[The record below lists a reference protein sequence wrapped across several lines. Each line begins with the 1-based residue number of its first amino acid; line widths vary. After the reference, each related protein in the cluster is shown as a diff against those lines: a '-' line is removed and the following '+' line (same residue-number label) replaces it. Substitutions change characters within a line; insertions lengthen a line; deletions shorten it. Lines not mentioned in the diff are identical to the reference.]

1 LSVGLSDSATQPN
14 THNVGF
20 IYANLTY
27 TDKLKSEF
35 LKLKQV
41 LSMKGF
47 SIASIGAVAIVALA
61 PFITQTPILTSAW
74 QSSSAIAQNAKK
86 GPVQLR
92 LEAEKKVVQQ
102 NSQGKETVTWQ
113 ALQGQVTVQRGDVLR
128 YTVTGG
134 NNGDKAVKNLTIN
147 QAIPQGMVYVL
158 KSATVNDKQGAKIT
172 YSIDGGRSFVENPT
186 IKVRLDNGKEETRP
200 APASFYT
207 HIRWKFGSSVAAKE
221 TVKGTYQVQVR

>member
-1 LSVGLSDSATQPN
+1 MKRFSVIGMGA
-14 THNVGF
+14 
-20 IYANLTY
+20 
-27 TDKLKSEF
+27 
-35 LKLKQV
+35 
-41 LSMKGF
+41 
-47 SIASIGAVAIVALA
+47 IALIAGISFAGEIPVVSNIFHGD
-61 PFITQTPILTSAW
+61 
-74 QSSSAIAQNAKK
+74 SAIAQSAKK

-128 YTVTGG
+128 YIVTGG

-186 IKVRLDNGKEETRP
+186 IKVTLPGGKEETRP
-200 APASFYT
+200 APASLYT
-207 HIRWKFGSSVAAKE
+207 HIRWNFGTSVSAKE
-221 TVKGTYQVQVR
+221 TVKGTYQAQVR

>member
-1 LSVGLSDSATQPN
+1 
-14 THNVGF
+14 
-20 IYANLTY
+20 
-27 TDKLKSEF
+27 LKSEF
-35 LKLKQV
+35 LKLKKV

-47 SIASIGAVAIVALA
+47 SLASIGAVAIVAAA
-61 PFITQTPILTSAW
+61 PFLTQTPILTSAW

-92 LEAEKKVVQQ
+92 LDAEKKVVQQ
-102 NSQGKETVTWQ
+102 DRQGKQTVTWQ
-113 ALQGQVTVQRGDVLR
+113 ALQGKVVVQPGDVLR

-172 YSIDGGRSFVENPT
+172 YSIDSGRSFVENPT
-186 IKVRLDNGKEETRP
+186 IKVTLPNGKQETRP
-200 APASFYT
+200 APATAYT
-207 HIRWKFGSSVAAKE
+207 NIRWNFGTSVSAKE
-221 TVKGTYQVQVR
+221 TVKGTYQAQVR